1 MCIKAA
7 KKCEIWGNLYL
18 SMLLFNFVP
27 VLAMEDAIGAS
38 KLQRNVQKYV
48 GIYDICQYFV

>member
-27 VLAMEDAIGAS
+27 VLAMEATIGAS
-38 KLQRNVQKYV
+38 KLQRNVKYE
-48 GIYDICQYFV
+48 GIYDIYQFFV